1 MSETETEPKGLDD
14 ILSSAIEEHYVDPSV
29 SSSDTPPEAVETES
43 AKAERLRDERGRF
56 ASAPEQAHSEGTA
69 PALPPV
75 EGQPDPAKP
84 VEAPGHFNA
93 EQKAEF
99 AKLAPEAQQYVTRI
113 EKAREAEYTRRSQET
128 AEFRRTADPLLQ
140 AVAPYQQYLAQR
152 SLEVGATPPEMIGR
166 LVATEHSLRTGNP
179 QQRAQAFVQLA
190 QQYQVDLAALNG
202 GNPIPQPQFTQPQI
216 SPDQIREEARRAA
229 EAVFQK
235 QQEEQRTQSTIQS
248 FLTAKDDS
256 GQAKYPFAESEP
268 VKQAMAMYL
277 AQQNDDG
284 RTPEQL
290 LSDAYGYATAPFKE
304 MLTAQAAT
312 KQQAQAE
319 AVAKAK
325 KAVPVKA
332 SSSRPGAVQP
342 KGLESH
348 LSAAIERY
356 MT

>member
-1 MSETETEPKGLDD
+1 MSDTETEPKGLDD
-14 ILSSAIEEHYVDPSV
+14 ILSSAIEEHYVDPAVSV
-29 SSSDTPPEAVETES
+29 GDTSPETVETES

-56 ASAPEQAHSEGTA
+56 ASAPEQAPPDGTA
-69 PALPPV
+69 PAQPAAVPAVDQPTAIEPPRN
-75 EGQPDPAKP
+75 
-84 VEAPGHFNA
+84 FNA

-99 AKLAPEAQQYVTRI
+99 AKLAPEAQQYVS
-113 EKAREAEYTRRSQET
+113 KVARENEAEFTRRSQEHAELKRT
-128 AEFRRTADPLLQ
+128 AEPFLQ
-140 AVAPYQQYLAQR
+140 AVAPFHGYLSQVAPSIGQ
-152 SLEVGATPPEMIGR
+152 TPAGMINAI
-166 LVATEHSLRTGNP
+166 LSAEHTLRTGNP
-179 QQRAQAFVQLA
+179 QQKAQAFVQLA
-190 QQYQVDLAALNG
+190 QQYQVDLQALNG
-202 GNPIPQPQFTQPQI
+202 GNPIPQPQFTQPQY
-216 SPDQIREEARRAA
+216 SPEQIRAEAQQAA
-229 EAVFQK
+229 LAVFQK

-248 FLTAKDDS
+248 FLTAKDES
-256 GQAKYPFAESEP
+256 GQAKYPYAESEP

-290 LSDAYGYATAPFKE
+290 LGDAYGYATAPFKE

-332 SSSRPGAVQP
+332 SSSRPGTVQP

-356 MT
+356 MN